1 MYSFPEF
8 YLISLLSF
16 CVFFRRRR
24 IAWNSHD
31 TNLFKSNYNYSFEP
45 QILNRE
51 KKKTKNMLLRNW
63 LDKKTNA
70 KNQEDKI
77 PTTFIEAKQEDYF
90 YLFKDISSFDF
101 DLVQGLRST
110 SH

>member
-1 MYSFPEF
+1 M
-8 YLISLLSF
+8 I
-16 CVFFRRRR
+16 R
-24 IAWNSHD
+24 IC
-31 TNLFKSNYNYSFEP
+31 
-45 QILNRE
+45 LNRITIIHLNHKFLTE
-51 KKKTKNMLLRNW
+51 KRKNQKHAPEELVGQ
-63 LDKKTNA
+63 KTNA

>member
-16 CVFFRRRR
+16 CVFFRHRR

-51 KKKTKNMLLRNW
+51 KKNNQKHAPEELVGQ
-63 LDKKTNA
+63 KTNA

-90 YLFKDISSFDF
+90 YLFKDISSFE
-101 DLVQGLRST
+101 T

>member
-1 MYSFPEF
+1 MTY
-8 YLISLLSF
+8 YIIL
-16 CVFFRRRR
+16 FR
-24 IAWNSHD
+24 WNKAHRKLPAGLHD

-51 KKKTKNMLLRNW
+51 NKKNQKHAPEELVGQ
-63 LDKKTNA
+63 KTNA

>member
-1 MYSFPEF
+1 M
-8 YLISLLSF
+8 
-16 CVFFRRRR
+16 FFLRLHVNSCNGSA
-24 IAWNSHD
+24 IWNSA
-31 TNLFKSNYNYSFEP
+31 K
-45 QILNRE
+45 QKE
-51 KKKTKNMLLRNW
+51 KNQKHAPEDLVGQ
-63 LDKKTNA
+63 KTNA

>member
-16 CVFFRRRR
+16 CVFFRHRR

-51 KKKTKNMLLRNW
+51 KKKNQKHAPEELVGQ
-63 LDKKTNA
+63 KTNA

-90 YLFKDISSFDF
+90 YLFKDISSFE
-101 DLVQGLRST
+101 T